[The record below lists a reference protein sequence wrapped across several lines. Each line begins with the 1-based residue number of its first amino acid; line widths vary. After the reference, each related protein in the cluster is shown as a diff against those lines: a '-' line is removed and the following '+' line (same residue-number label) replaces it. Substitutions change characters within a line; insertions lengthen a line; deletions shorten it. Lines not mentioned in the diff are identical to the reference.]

1 MNGGVAAEPRRF
13 RSFNRVLNT
22 SRWSAAANI
31 PGHQPFTDNVQ
42 IGGAI
47 VGRPP
52 IRYVWSKKLAKFE
65 LQLVAHL
72 NGTTFAAI
80 MAALF
85 VVVQIVDHF
94 HGAVVTVLRDCADAS
109 VEPAVLDRK
118 STRLNSSHVA
128 ISYAVFCLKK
138 KKLEQS
144 N

>member
-1 MNGGVAAEPRRF
+1 MVGGVAAESRRF
-13 RSFNRVLNT
+13 RNFNRVLNT

-80 MAALF
+80 MAAL
-85 VVVQIVDHF
+85 
-94 HGAVVTVLRDCADAS
+94 
-109 VEPAVLDRK
+109 LDRK

-128 ISYAVFCLKK
+128 TSYAVFCL
-138 KKLEQS
+138 

>member
-13 RSFNRVLNT
+13 RNFNRVLNT

-42 IGGAI
+42 IGSAI

-72 NGTTFAAI
+72 NGTTFAAN
-80 MAALF
+80 MAAPF
-85 VVVQIVDHF
+85 AVVQIVDHF
-94 HGAVVTVLRDCADAS
+94 HVAVVTVLRDSADAS
-109 VEPAVLDRK
+109 IEPAFLRHCIIQTKLRTDII
-118 STRLNSSHVA
+118 SNGSDA
-128 ISYAVFCLKK
+128 IVIY
-138 KKLEQS
+138 
-144 N
+144 